1 MTARAFIAI
10 GSNLGDRLANC
21 RAALGRLATLPGTR
35 LERASP
41 LQETA
46 PAEGAAGGP
55 FLNGVA
61 EVVTALDPR
70 ALLRELQAIETAL
83 GRAADHPRLA
93 ARTMDLDLLLY
104 GEARLEEAD
113 LRLPHP
119 ALARRRFVL
128 EPLAA
133 LAPDLCPPG
142 LGGSVRELLARLP
155 GEPEPVVAEGRP

>member
-21 RAALGRLATLPGTR
+21 RAALARLAALPGTR

-61 EVVTALDPR
+61 EVATALDPR
-70 ALLRELQAIETAL
+70 TLLRELQAIEAAL
-83 GRAADHPRLA
+83 GREADHPRLA

-113 LRLPHP
+113 LCLPHP
-119 ALARRRFVL
+119 ALAHRRFVL

-133 LAPDLCPPG
+133 LAPELIPPG
-142 LGGSVRELLARLP
+142 LGLSVRELLDRLP